1 MQIKLNTEFKN
12 LNTLLTISESSGGG
26 KAEVMEEVN
35 GHADIGVGGAGRLQ
49 PDHLSLG
56 RQVGGGGM
64 IHKRE
69 RRGDGQGKNLAG
81 LENRRLMYLKKAA
94 RKADIS

>member
-1 MQIKLNTEFKN
+1 MQIKLNAEFKN
-12 LNTLLTISESSGGG
+12 LNTSLTISESSGGG
-26 KAEVMEEVN
+26 KAEVVEEVN
-35 GHADIGVGGAGRLQ
+35 GHADIGIGGAGRLQ

-56 RQVGGGGM
+56 RQAGGGGM

-81 LENRRLMYLKKAA
+81 LEIHPVIDMKETA
-94 RKADIS
+94 RQADIP